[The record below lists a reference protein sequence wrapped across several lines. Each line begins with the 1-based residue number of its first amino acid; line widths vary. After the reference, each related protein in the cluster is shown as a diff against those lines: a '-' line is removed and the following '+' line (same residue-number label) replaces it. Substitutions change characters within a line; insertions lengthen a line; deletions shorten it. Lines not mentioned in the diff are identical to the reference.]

1 MLSFLLGVISS
12 IVATVIIYL
21 TVKVALPNLKD
32 KWLYNGVRVSGTWDV
47 YEERNGMKIKSGT
60 LELTQLGRII
70 NGTSTRTKTRDG
82 NESQRRFNYF
92 GSISAHQMTLIF
104 DDVKGKNFD
113 TGSYVFIIQND
124 CKTMVGMTTFHGKP
138 ENKIV
143 AEQRTLIKVA

>member
-1 MLSFLLGVISS
+1 MLSFLLGVLSS

-21 TVKVALPNLKD
+21 VVKVALPNLKD

-47 YEERNGMKIKSGT
+47 YEERNGIKIKSGT

-70 NGTSTRTKTRDG
+70 NGTSTRTKTRGG
-82 NESQRRFNYF
+82 NESQRKFNYF